1 MSGVE
6 NVHIPANRWRTL
18 KSVVV
23 WAEGEGGLLEARA
36 VRGVMVGKEG
46 TYCLKVNSISFHQFP
61 NSIII
66 MILIYLYV
74 VYLLCYFL

>member
-36 VRGVMVGKEG
+36 VRGVMVREGGGILFVGKFNI
-46 TYCLKVNSISFHQFP
+46 VSSV
-61 NSIII
+61 S
-66 MILIYLYV
+66 
-74 VYLLCYFL
+74 